1 MFFENINFN
10 SGELNSGILVV
21 KQAVDKDPTAYQGYG
36 DYRPSKVFVANTSGK
51 EVQYGLM
58 TAKEY
63 ALYIGVSGNL
73 YSDLKPI
80 ATSVTDEFTN
90 PRGEVSYFLASGTS
104 GHTGGLNIHLARE

>member
-1 MFFENINFN
+1 MFFENITFN

-36 DYRPSKVFVANTSGK
+36 DYRPVKIFVANSSGK

-58 TAKEY
+58 TAREY
-63 ALYIGVSGNL
+63 ELYIGVSGNL

-80 ATSVTDEFTN
+80 ANSITDEYTN

-104 GHTGGLNIHLARE
+104 GHTGAFGIHLVRE